1 MKTIF
6 AIISR
11 GIIARNI
18 LRSGVLEKLLEDE
31 NVRVVLMLPS
41 EAPEY
46 FRAEFNHPR
55 IILENTGEGHI
66 GRVHHAFLYFLHNLV
81 YTKST
86 RLLSKYGTYRTNG
99 KNKVLYYLEYIFFGV
114 ASRINF
120 LKKLFRLIELY
131 CFPETKYEA
140 YFDKYKPD
148 LVFATTVL
156 GKVDVSFLKIAK
168 KRKIRNIAMTKGWDS
183 VDQRLFRVRPDKL
196 TVFNRVMKKRVT
208 ELQNIPD
215 SDILITGFP
224 QFDIYTKKEL
234 IIPREEF
241 FRNKG
246 LNPRN
251 KLIFFGSEG
260 LWGVDEEEII
270 DALCKFI
277 KNNEF
282 VSTSSLV
289 IRPHYSD
296 VAKRRFDRFKIH
308 PFVYVDDKHRLSN
321 LFLDHWDASREE
333 MADFYNTLY
342 YSDVVI
348 STCSTLSLDGAV
360 LDKPLISIF
369 FDVKQN
375 KTYKESV
382 RHIYDYGH
390 FRPIV
395 ESGGAYFARS
405 SGDLREAIN
414 KYFKNPAFDHE
425 GRARMVDELC
435 YKNDGKSAERM
446 ANMVLNLIR

>member
-6 AIISR
+6 IIISR

-18 LRSGVLEKLLEDE
+18 LRSGVLDNILKDE

-41 EAPEY
+41 AAPEY
-46 FRAEFNHPR
+46 FKKEFEHPR
-55 IILENTGEGHI
+55 IILENTGEGSI
-66 GRVHHAFLYFLHNLV
+66 SREHHAFLYFLHNLV

-86 RLLSKYGTYRTNG
+86 RLLSKYGTYRTGG
-99 KNKVLYYLEYIFFGV
+99 KNIVLYYLEYAFFAI

-120 LKKLFRLIELY
+120 LKKVFRFLELWLFSEK
-131 CFPETKYEA
+131 KYES
-140 YFDKYKPD
+140 YFDKHNPD

-156 GKVDVSFLKIAK
+156 GKIDIAFLKIAK
-168 KRKIRNIAMTKGWDS
+168 KRKIKNMAMTKGWDS

-196 TVFNRVMKKRVT
+196 LVFNRVMKERVSR
-208 ELQNIPD
+208 LQDIPEK
-215 SDILITGFP
+215 DILITGFP
-224 QFDIYTKKEL
+224 QFDIYSKKEL
-234 IIPREEF
+234 LIPREEF
-241 FRNKG
+241 FRQKG
-246 LNPRN
+246 LDPQN

-260 LWGVDEEEII
+260 LWGVDEEEILEI
-270 DALCKFI
+270 ICNFI
-277 KNNEF
+277 KDDRLSF
-282 VSTSSLV
+282 PASLV

-296 VAKRRFDRFKIH
+296 VVKRRFDRFKSY
-308 PFVYVDDKHRLSN
+308 PFVYVDDKHRLSD
-321 LFLDHWDASREE
+321 LFLDHWDASAEE
-333 MADFYNTLY
+333 MAGFYNTLH

-348 STCSTLSLDGAV
+348 STCSTLTLDGAV
-360 LDKPLISIF
+360 LDKPLISIY
-369 FDVKQN
+369 FDVKQG

-405 SGDLREAIN
+405 AADLREAIN
-414 KYFKNPAFDHE
+414 KYFKNPALDHE
-425 GRARMVDELC
+425 GRMKMVQELC

-446 ANMVLNLIR
+446 AEFILGNL